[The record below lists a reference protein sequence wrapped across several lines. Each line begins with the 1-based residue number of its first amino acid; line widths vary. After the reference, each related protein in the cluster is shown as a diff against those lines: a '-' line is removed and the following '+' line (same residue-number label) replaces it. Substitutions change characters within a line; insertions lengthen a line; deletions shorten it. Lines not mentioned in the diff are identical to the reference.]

1 MTFDQAMAVS
11 ARQKRGLV
19 TRRDVLRSGG
29 GDDHIALRLLNER
42 WQQLHPGVYLVGA
55 APPTY
60 LQRVLA
66 ACLAAGPNAV
76 ASHRAAAVIWELDGA
91 HEGPVELT
99 CVQTSDPDP
108 RRAILHRTLRWD
120 PIDRTTRRG
129 IPVTSINRTLIDY
142 GAVVPRLLVERAVED
157 AFNRGLTSEGALRR
171 AMGRSCGKGCRGC
184 GTLRWVLDHRPEG
197 KPARSGFEVI
207 LLDLIRE
214 YHLPIPHRNF
224 TVLADGEAVAEV
236 DLAYVDRLIAL
247 EADGARWHSTR
258 RAHERDVA
266 RQKRLE
272 DLGWTVL
279 RFTWDEVTHHP
290 AAAAAR
296 IRAVLCGSSAA

>member
-11 ARQKRGLV
+11 ARQKRGLA
-19 TRRDVLRSGG
+19 TRGDVLSAGG
-29 GDDHIALRLLNER
+29 SDDQIARRLLNGR
-42 WQQLHPGVYLVGA
+42 WQQLQPGVYLIGA

-76 ASHRAAAVIWELDGA
+76 ASHRAAAVVWELDGA
-91 HEGPVELT
+91 YEGPVELT

-108 RRAILHRTLRWD
+108 RRTILHRTLRWD
-120 PIDRTTRRG
+120 ERDRTIRRG
-129 IPVTSINRTLIDY
+129 IPVTTVNRTLIDY

-157 AFNRGLTSEGALRR
+157 AINRGLTSEGGLRR

-214 YHLPIPHRNF
+214 YGLRIPHRNF
-224 TVLADGEAVAEV
+224 TVLADGKAIAEI
-236 DLAYVDRLIAL
+236 DLAYVDRMIAI
-247 EADGARWHSTR
+247 EADGRRWHSTR

-272 DLGWTVL
+272 QLGWTVL
-279 RFTWDEVTHHP
+279 RFTWDEVMHHP

-296 IRAVLCGSSAA
+296 IAAVLCGSSAA